1 MAEQNLSTIGDI
13 DKNNSSQRRFKVMSD
28 NLFKI
33 VNKLIKNKKVCRLLK
48 YQNSMPL
55 SPALPEVDGID
66 LLNKQIV
73 IVPKVPENDDKE
85 CSFIIV
91 VFDKYVVNPQ
101 NADFKLS
108 TLRFEI
114 VCPYEEWLLDESN
127 LRPYMLMQEIDDM
140 FNQEKISGMGK
151 LQFSHCVPLTL
162 SPQMGGYTMYYN
174 INEFN

>member
-1 MAEQNLSTIGDI
+1 MG
-13 DKNNSSQRRFKVMSD
+13 D

-33 VNKLIKNKKVCRLLK
+33 LNKVVQNQKVCRLLK
-48 YQNSMPL
+48 YQNSSPL
-55 SPALPEVDGID
+55 SSELPDVNGID

-85 CSFIIV
+85 CSFIII
-91 VFDKYVVNPQ
+91 VFDKYIVNP
-101 NADFKLS
+101 NNGDYKLS

-114 VCPYEEWLLDESN
+114 VCPYEEWLLDEN
-127 LRPYMLMQEIDDM
+127 TLRPYMLMQEIDTM
-140 FNQEKISGMGK
+140 FNEARIEGVGK